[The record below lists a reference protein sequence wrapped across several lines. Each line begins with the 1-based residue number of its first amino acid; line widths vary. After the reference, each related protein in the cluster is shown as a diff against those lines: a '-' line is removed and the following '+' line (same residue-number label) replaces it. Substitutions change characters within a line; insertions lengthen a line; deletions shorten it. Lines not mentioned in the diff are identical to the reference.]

1 MKWISIQFNWIRNQN
16 QHQFWSIH
24 VDIKTISFQ
33 QTNSIS
39 NQFDSL
45 RFTSIQFQFQFTT
58 FQFNFNSMN
67 FQFNSILF
75 RFYSIQLHENWSYE
89 AWKGP
94 PLRQAEN
101 WNFSKGFV
109 IKKYWFFAGRQISIF
124 LIFQVAK
131 KRTFCIA
138 KMIDFD
144 RFLVEIWESKFGYEK
159 CPNSIWFS
167 GGEKTGIFH
176 YKNNRFWSFFGRNL
190 RIPDLDTKNVR
201 IPYDFQVAKKRTFL
215 ITKTIDFDHFLIQ
228 IGES

>member
-1 MKWISIQFNWIRNQN
+1 MSFQFSPIQFN
-16 QHQFWSIH
+16 SI
-24 VDIKTISFQ
+24 TSISTHLNSIQMSNSNRFNSKLFQ
-33 QTNSIS
+33 LNSIS
-39 NQFDSL
+39 TRFNWSEFQFNSIESEIKININSDQSMSISRRFHFNKPIQFQISSIHFDSL

-131 KRTFCIA
+131 KRTFFIA
-138 KMIDFD
+138 KIIDFD

-159 CPNSIWFS
+159 CPNSI
-167 GGEKTGIFH
+167 
-176 YKNNRFWSFFGRNL
+176 
-190 RIPDLDTKNVR
+190 
-201 IPYDFQVAKKRTFL
+201 
-215 ITKTIDFDHFLIQ
+215 
-228 IGES
+228 